1 MKNLFNMDETPI
13 MLEVVGKTTIAKID
27 ERNINNFGSERSR
40 ISVILYISAA
50 GVNFLPINI
59 HR

>member
-13 MLEVVGKTTIAKID
+13 MLEMEGKATIAKFG

-40 ISVILYISAA
+40 ISVILYISAT
-50 GVNFLPINI
+50 GVNFLLY
-59 HR
+59 